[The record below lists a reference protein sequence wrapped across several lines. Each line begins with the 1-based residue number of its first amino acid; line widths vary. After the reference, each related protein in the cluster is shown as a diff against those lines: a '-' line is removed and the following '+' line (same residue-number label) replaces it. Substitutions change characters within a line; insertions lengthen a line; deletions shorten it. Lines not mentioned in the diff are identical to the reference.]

1 MCLLGYT
8 VAVSYNTTDFA
19 NTGEAPVLCF
29 WLAIINCVTGLASIA
44 SLTAMAVL
52 SYRGIARNEFSQ
64 QNRMSRKLEV
74 LLISGGVRGVV
85 IGNLVKP
92 PRPIARLQAVS
103 FARESVIE
111 ADI

>member
-1 MCLLGYT
+1 MATIILLRYLLFSADLLVCLLGYT

-64 QNRMSRKLEV
+64 QSRMSRKLEV

-85 IGNLVKP
+85 IGNLVK
-92 PRPIARLQAVS
+92 RNHHDL
-103 FARESVIE
+103 
-111 ADI
+111 